1 MLDHSQHTLPVS
13 GVFFYVGQLPQTAFL
28 RGVVELDESGY
39 IVTDVHLRTN
49 RPGLFACGD
58 ARAGL
63 IKQIANAV
71 GEGALAAIEAEKY
84 LDALDFEAKQASAGA
99 AAPARPAAGPA

>member
-1 MLDHSQHTLPVS
+1 VS
-13 GVFFYVGQLPQTAFL
+13 GVFFYVGQLPQTDFL
-28 RGVVELDESGY
+28 RGVAELNDDGY
-39 IVTDVHLRTN
+39 IVTDNHLRTS

-71 GEGALAAIEAEKY
+71 GEGALAAIEAERY
-84 LDALDFEAKQASAGA
+84 LDALDFEARQTSAGV
-99 AAPARPAAGPA
+99 AAPARPADTNL